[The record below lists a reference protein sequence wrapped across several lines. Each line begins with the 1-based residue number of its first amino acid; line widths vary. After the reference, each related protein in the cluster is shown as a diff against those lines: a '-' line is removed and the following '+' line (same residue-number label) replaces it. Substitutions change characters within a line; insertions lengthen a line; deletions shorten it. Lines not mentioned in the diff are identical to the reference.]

1 MMMKTMFKAWLVLV
15 SVFGLLVVVMTP
27 AQAQAAGDLSVII
40 DALPPGFAVW
50 IGVITTVLYALAQL
64 RAFLPPS
71 VTNRIPTLLMKL
83 LDIVAANYKH
93 AQNTPSAS
101 NEPVERRDRGP
112 NDDAKYRQAV
122 ETAKT
127 QGKVRGSS
135 IENSSDTAGV
145 NPAGSKEA

>member
-1 MMMKTMFKAWLVLV
+1 MKTMFKAWMVLV

-40 DALPPGFAVW
+40 DALPAGFAVW
-50 IGVITTVLYALAQL
+50 IGVITTVLYAFAQL

-71 VTNRIPTLLMKL
+71 VTSRIPTLLMKL

-93 AQNTPSAS
+93 AQNTPSPAS
-101 NEPVERRDRGP
+101 NEPVERRDHGP
-112 NDDAKYRQAV
+112 NVDAKYRQTV
-122 ETAKT
+122 ETAKS
-127 QGKVRGSS
+127 QGKLRGSS
-135 IENSSDTAGV
+135 IENSSDSAGA